1 MTAYQK
7 LMEARIAL
15 QGKKLA
21 KTGKN
26 KFAGYS
32 YFELGDFLPTVQEI
46 FLSLGLCGFVS
57 YGVEKA
63 DLTICDI
70 ENPEDKIIISSPM
83 SSASLK
89 GAHEIQNLGAVQTYL
104 RRYLWVTAME
114 IVEHDALDAV
124 LGSDKARDSA
134 GSTAATTKRLRDTPH
149 KKDAPEPS
157 ETSVQS
163 KLDQKLMELGI
174 IPYGIKTV
182 LQLTEAESIEKMTDD
197 KANALLQAVGAQ
209 HAKMFNKAKNST
221 GNLVIPAPVYDQ
233 LSGSSSIDELAK
245 AADEAFGDD

>member
-1 MTAYQK
+1 MTAFQK

-26 KFAGYS
+26 KFAGYN

-46 FLSLGLCGFVS
+46 FFDLGLCGVVS

-63 DLTICDI
+63 DLTIFDVG
-70 ENPEDKIIISSPM
+70 NPEDKIIISSPM

-124 LGSDKARDSA
+124 LGSESQGSRASNSRPKVSPAKAPVASEWPLL
-134 GSTAATTKRLRDTPH
+134 GLGKTPQEQL
-149 KKDAPEPS
+149 A
-157 ETSVQS
+157 V
-163 KLDQKLMELGI
+163 KLNKLSI
-174 IPYGIKTV
+174 TPYGIKTV
-182 LQLTEAESIEKMTDD
+182 LELTEAESIEKMTDD
-197 KANALLQAVGAQ
+197 KANALLKAVGAQ
-209 HAKMFNKAKNST
+209 HVKMFNQGKNSK
-221 GNLVIPAPVYDQ
+221 GNQVIPAPVKDQ

>member
-46 FLSLGLCGFVS
+46 FASLGLCGFVS
-57 YGVEKA
+57 YGTEQA
-63 DLTICDI
+63 DLTICDS
-70 ENPEDKIIISSPM
+70 ENPDDKIVISSPM

-104 RRYLWVTAME
+104 RRYLWVAAME

-124 LGSDKARDSA
+124 LGSESQGSRASNSRPKTSPAKAPVASA
-134 GSTAATTKRLRDTPH
+134 SKTPQEQL
-149 KKDAPEPS
+149 AE
-157 ETSVQS
+157 
-163 KLDQKLMELGI
+163 KLNKLSI
-174 IPYGIKTV
+174 TPYGIKTV
-182 LQLTEAESIEKMTDD
+182 LSLMEAKSLETITDD
-197 KANALLQAVGAQ
+197 KANALLQVVGIEHVKA
-209 HAKMFNKAKNST
+209 FNQGKNSK
-221 GNLVIPAPVYDQ
+221 GNQIIPPPVQDQ